1 MRDGRRYSM
10 DNCVLCGKEVDRGG
24 YSTTKIPGVILR
36 PLCLSCAELCDK
48 DPKKIVDE
56 HRELFERMLAEKRE
70 LLAAKSVLVDTTSAG
85 PQRPPPERALIRRYD
100 DAYLLSRATVAIG
113 NAVKVI
119 GVVLAVL
126 IVAGIFVFTS
136 QNRGGDSLLPV
147 LVGIVPAAIVGMV
160 CYALGTLVAAA
171 GQILRATLDVA
182 VNTSP
187 FLSNELRAEMM
198 SI

>member
-1 MRDGRRYSM
+1 M

-24 YSTTKIPGVILR
+24 YTARIRGVILR
-36 PLCLSCAELCDK
+36 PLCLSCSELCGK
-48 DPKKIVDE
+48 DPNKIIDE

-70 LLAAKSVLVDTTSAG
+70 LLAAKSVLVDTASAG
-85 PQRPPPERALIRRYD
+85 PQRPPPERVLIRRYD
-100 DAYLLSRATVAIG
+100 DAYLLSGATVAIG

-126 IVAGIFVFTS
+126 IVAGIFVFTG
-136 QNRGGDSLLPV
+136 QNRGDASLLPV

-171 GQILRATLDVA
+171 GQVLRATLDVA

-187 FLSNELRAEMM
+187 FLSNEMRAEMI